1 MILGVTPQL
10 DQGYN
15 QQSSMKIRRQK
26 SATMWNHKPECWL
39 DFLCCPRR
47 HLAVLPAQNRPN
59 LFAGD

>member
-1 MILGVTPQL
+1 
-10 DQGYN
+10 
-15 QQSSMKIRRQK
+15 MKIRRQK

-47 HLAVLPAQNRPN
+47 YRAMLPAQNRPN